1 VRSRE
6 SIEAHSGYY
15 FRGSWADKL
24 GLVFPEQAAH
34 HDFHH
39 THQCSGNFGCEWLDL
54 FHETQDAY
62 VAIGFGDGYMAT
74 KARLRNQAGVSW
86 SGLLPKHTDRDQDS
100 ILTKERID
108 DESGMTVRKLH

>member
-1 VRSRE
+1 VRVRE

-39 THQCSGNFGCEWLDL
+39 ANRSSGNFGCEWLDL

-62 VAIGFGDGYMAT
+62 VAIGFAEGYMAS
-74 KARLRNQAGVSW
+74 KARPRRLFIGRNGQPINIPGQDAA
-86 SGLLPKHTDRDQDS
+86 TDS
-100 ILTKERID
+100 
-108 DESGMTVRKLH
+108 

>member
-24 GLVFPEQAAH
+24 GLVFPDQAAH

-39 THQCSGNFGCEWLDL
+39 AYRSSGNFGCEWLDL
-54 FHETQDAY
+54 VHETQDAY
-62 VAIGFGDGYMAT
+62 VAIGFADGYMASSWRHQSQLRVGSDGLIVDPDEA
-74 KARLRNQAGVSW
+74 ARPAPLDG
-86 SGLLPKHTDRDQDS
+86 
-100 ILTKERID
+100 I
-108 DESGMTVRKLH
+108 